1 MNGMSFSTIIK
12 SHNAVNLS
20 FSEEKMTI
28 FLEDGRELAI
38 PLEWF
43 KRLRNASL
51 QQLNNWRFIGKGE
64 GIRWDELDEDI
75 LVENLLD

>member
-1 MNGMSFSTIIK
+1 MSFSTIIK

-51 QQLNNWRFIGKGE
+51 QQLNNWRFIGKGK

>member
-1 MNGMSFSTIIK
+1 MSFSTIIK

-43 KRLRNASL
+43 KRLRNANL

>member
-1 MNGMSFSTIIK
+1 MSFSTIIK